1 MHEQRAQPTQAAP
14 VADCNFDEKSD
25 LCEKY
30 EYICFDQILETLTM
44 LSTFFLCSSAIVY
57 ITFEPYV
64 ARTLYGVF

>member
-1 MHEQRAQPTQAAP
+1 MHEERAQPTQAAP

-30 EYICFDQILETLTM
+30 EYICFDQILETLT
-44 LSTFFLCSSAIVY
+44 TFSLCSSAIVY
-57 ITFEPYV
+57 ITFESYV

>member
-14 VADCNFDEKSD
+14 VADYNFDEKSD

-30 EYICFDQILETLTM
+30 EYICFDQILEMLT
-44 LSTFFLCSSAIVY
+44 TFFLCSSAIVY

>member
-14 VADCNFDEKSD
+14 VADCNFDENSD

-44 LSTFFLCSSAIVY
+44 FSTFF
-57 ITFEPYV
+57 FYV
-64 ARTLYGVF
+64 LVLLFISRLNRT